1 MSTSDEFGFMA
12 YYSDDDVYPV
22 TRITAGSVGDL
33 GRRVFIIQA
42 HYGDEVA
49 SWVIEKGQAVALSR
63 ALPRLLEDV
72 RAEYPELREPLVAA
86 EPDLDLNEPLEPQ
99 FRVGSIGVGY
109 DRIHDLVI
117 LTLVDAD
124 TENLDLD
131 VGASSE
137 GYEEPPELHIYTT
150 RGQALLLGQQAEV
163 VVTAGRPICPGCG
176 EPIDEFGHFCLP
188 VSARGRF
195 GGALLQ

>member
-1 MSTSDEFGFMA
+1 VSTSDEFGFMA

-63 ALPRLLEDV
+63 ALPRLLDDV

>member
-1 MSTSDEFGFMA
+1 VSTSDEFGFMA

>member
-1 MSTSDEFGFMA
+1 MA

-22 TRITAGSVGDL
+22 TRITAGSVGDS

-63 ALPRLLEDV
+63 ALPQLLEDV

-86 EPDLDLNEPLEPQ
+86 EPDLELNEPLEPQ

-109 DRIHDLVI
+109 DRIHDLVV

-124 TENLDLD
+124 TEDLELG
-131 VGASSE
+131 VTPTSE
-137 GYEEPPELHIYTT
+137 GYEEPPELLIYTT